1 MPERNHFNTKKAVR
15 ELLSGKPPEEV
26 YAKVL
31 RGKRMSELDIYD
43 FARSHLDF
51 PNNTDPRKAIV
62 NTYFT
67 ALSIDAGIL
76 LGQVTVPGD
85 GFPFRLADA
94 SERDMVDRYLEPLFI
109 STYGVLTMNISSLA
123 HPRVQ
128 KPHTELV
135 HSKLNRW
142 ANPAIGEIVPLLSRV
157 LSGTGTLLKTN
168 GPDYPAL
175 LRDVAIASTGEV
187 PTYDQL
193 LDLMVSSA
201 AVLSLPAAK
210 DVAYINSVR
219 SAVGSVD
226 GWEDRLVYR
235 RDRFSF
241 DASGSV
247 PKVVIG
253 PASRVLI
260 ERDWIGKK
268 AAKAEPETPGTDGIL
283 SYILRL
289 LGKEKVK
296 PSTIITG
303 CPAMHGGLIDSA
315 LDLYVRSVRT
325 RALPESP
332 QS

>member
-31 RGKRMSELDIYD
+31 RGKKIPQLDIYD
-43 FARSHLDF
+43 FARSHLDS

-76 LGQVTVPGD
+76 LAQVTVPGD
-85 GFPFRLADA
+85 SFPFRLADQ
-94 SERDMVDRYLEPLFI
+94 SEKDMVDRYLEPLVI
-109 STYGVLTMNISSLA
+109 SMYGVLTMNVSSLA

-157 LSGTGTLLKTN
+157 LSGTGTLLKAN

-175 LRDVAIASTGEV
+175 VRDVTISATGEA

-201 AVLSLPAAK
+201 AILSLPAAK
-210 DVAYINSVR
+210 DVTYISSVR
-219 SAVGSVD
+219 RAGSC
-226 GWEDRLVYR
+226 
-235 RDRFSF
+235 
-241 DASGSV
+241 
-247 PKVVIG
+247 
-253 PASRVLI
+253 PAS
-260 ERDWIGKK
+260 
-268 AAKAEPETPGTDGIL
+268 
-283 SYILRL
+283 
-289 LGKEKVK
+289 
-296 PSTIITG
+296 
-303 CPAMHGGLIDSA
+303 
-315 LDLYVRSVRT
+315 
-325 RALPESP
+325 
-332 QS
+332 

>member
-1 MPERNHFNTKKAVR
+1 MRERNHFNTKKAVR
-15 ELLSGKPPEEV
+15 ELLNGKPPEEV

-31 RGKRMSELDIYD
+31 RGKRMPELDIYD
-43 FARSHLDF
+43 FARSHLDP

-67 ALSIDAGIL
+67 ALSVDAGIL
-76 LGQVTVPGD
+76 LAQVTVPGEE
-85 GFPFRLADA
+85 FPFRLSDP
-94 SERDMVDRYLEPLFI
+94 SERDMVDRYLEPLVI

-123 HPRVQ
+123 HPRAK

-157 LSGTGTLLKTN
+157 LSGTGTLFKTN

-175 LRDVAIASTGEV
+175 VRDVAIASTGKA

-210 DVAYINSVR
+210 DVKYINSVR

-247 PKVVIG
+247 PKVAIG
-253 PASRVLI
+253 PASRVII

-289 LGKEKVK
+289 LRKEKVR

-315 LDLYVRSVRT
+315 VDLYVRSVRT